1 MNSSTEKKIDIEIT
15 DYPAIKKLAEALWKQ
30 DATYHGAAI
39 MVGSGFSRS
48 AAISSDTTQKLPLW
62 SDLSRQLAKALEASP
77 NSDPLRLAEEYQAYF
92 GKQAIRDLAK
102 SSINDAGWLPGHLH
116 KSLLELPWTDV
127 LTTNWDTLLER
138 ASKDAHQ
145 LTYTVV
151 TKQEDLPGS
160 HPPRIVKLHGTIGVT
175 EEFTFTQED
184 YRKYPSKH
192 AAFVNLARQVF
203 IENELCL
210 LGFSGDDP
218 NFLQWAGWVRDQL
231 ATSARRIYLVG
242 ALDLKPARRRYLE
255 SINVSPIDL
264 ASLVKEFDDPDVQ
277 HARATEYFI
286 NALIDLKPKATWDWA
301 PADVGRTVFTE
312 DEIEKTHSDPA
323 YGASRLEKQL
333 PLLQQDRE
341 SYPGWI
347 VAPSMIRMR
356 LDSQIRDP
364 YPTKSVLDQ
373 LNPEIRPSILF
384 EIAWRHRIS
393 YRPLSLWLAKD
404 LLAICDPEYPT
415 SIPKKMQL
423 EIAEILLRNTR
434 HGEWDEI
441 EAKSIYERSLNILNN
456 HGHHWDEAH
465 SWLAYHQAISARDDL
480 DFQKV
485 DSLVGKIYG
494 RDPIWKLR
502 RASLLS
508 DLGRFEEGEQLILE
522 SHQELLRQFRENRN
536 SVFVISRLAWSQ
548 WLKRAIQMFKPP
560 YINEQLPAIYKE
572 FRTDPFELIF
582 DINEEID
589 KEIQNIQKSTG
600 LTPNF
605 EAGSYKDNSQT
616 VRFCGKVPSVR
627 QLDHLSFDAGAPMRW
642 ENVSLLI
649 ELVSK
654 LLTFRDIKETS
665 RLSLA
670 IRSASTYSDELLNKS
685 ISRIGIAKLE
695 MKDVTWLKNQAINAI
710 DYLID
715 SIISTPTKTRRLH
728 SQLDVLVEAL
738 GRICL
743 RLDPAS
749 SKDLFLMAMR
759 LGSNKIFQNHWS
771 GGALERLVEN
781 SLKCIPIDARYEV
794 ILEALSFPLEA
805 EIEATTHDR
814 WPNPVIDEPGERPAD
829 IGITIRISQLIE
841 YVATSPKA
849 RTSALVRLIPLVRR
863 EFLNTE
869 ELNKLG
875 NAIWSLPKGKDDIP
889 VTGLFRSALLI
900 LPSPDP
906 AKTFDT
912 IRHSLFNEKQEIH
925 INEEALTSMI
935 RIALDEV
942 NPIKPNAGQAA
953 HIFDHLVSW
962 RPKVDSENPLDA
974 VFSNDRVLGKLV
986 GQALGQAI
994 TPSMSSCD
1002 LTEERFENLLCLIS
1016 EANIPSSLTAAIAFH
1031 SSDRKRIETIAR
1043 IIRSGLLDARPDYVA
1058 HASYALWKW
1067 REKANIEIVTG
1078 LVTRLIHMIEAGRSP
1093 NMAAQLWTCE
1103 QLLKRRLLRTED
1115 IDSLIESIPAIYD
1128 GLDYKFIDPA
1138 GREAI
1143 DASMIR
1149 AACANLARTICNSSQ
1164 PSGELKETLRSAK
1177 NDALPEVRFA
1187 ASGTT

>member
-1 MNSSTEKKIDIEIT
+1 M
-15 DYPAIKKLAEALWKQ
+15 
-30 DATYHGAAI
+30 
-39 MVGSGFSRS
+39 
-48 AAISSDTTQKLPLW
+48 
-62 SDLSRQLAKALEASP
+62 
-77 NSDPLRLAEEYQAYF
+77 
-92 GKQAIRDLAK
+92 
-102 SSINDAGWLPGHLH
+102 
-116 KSLLELPWTDV
+116 
-127 LTTNWDTLLER
+127 
-138 ASKDAHQ
+138 
-145 LTYTVV
+145 
-151 TKQEDLPGS
+151 
-160 HPPRIVKLHGTIGVT
+160 
-175 EEFTFTQED
+175 
-184 YRKYPSKH
+184 
-192 AAFVNLARQVF
+192 
-203 IENELCL
+203 
-210 LGFSGDDP
+210 
-218 NFLQWAGWVRDQL
+218 
-231 ATSARRIYLVG
+231 
-242 ALDLKPARRRYLE
+242 
-255 SINVSPIDL
+255 
-264 ASLVKEFDDPDVQ
+264 
-277 HARATEYFI
+277 
-286 NALIDLKPKATWDWA
+286 
-301 PADVGRTVFTE
+301 
-312 DEIEKTHSDPA
+312 
-323 YGASRLEKQL
+323 
-333 PLLQQDRE
+333 
-341 SYPGWI
+341 
-347 VAPSMIRMR
+347 
-356 LDSQIRDP
+356 
-364 YPTKSVLDQ
+364 
-373 LNPEIRPSILF
+373 
-384 EIAWRHRIS
+384 
-393 YRPLSLWLAKD
+393 
-404 LLAICDPEYPT
+404 
-415 SIPKKMQL
+415 
-423 EIAEILLRNTR
+423 
-434 HGEWDEI
+434 
-441 EAKSIYERSLNILNN
+441 
-456 HGHHWDEAH
+456 
-465 SWLAYHQAISARDDL
+465 
-480 DFQKV
+480 
-485 DSLVGKIYG
+485 
-494 RDPIWKLR
+494 
-502 RASLLS
+502 
-508 DLGRFEEGEQLILE
+508 
-522 SHQELLRQFRENRN
+522 
-536 SVFVISRLAWSQ
+536 
-548 WLKRAIQMFKPP
+548 
-560 YINEQLPAIYKE
+560 
-572 FRTDPFELIF
+572 
-582 DINEEID
+582 
-589 KEIQNIQKSTG
+589 
-600 LTPNF
+600 
-605 EAGSYKDNSQT
+605 
-616 VRFCGKVPSVR
+616 
-627 QLDHLSFDAGAPMRW
+627 
-642 ENVSLLI
+642 
-649 ELVSK
+649 
-654 LLTFRDIKETS
+654 
-665 RLSLA
+665 
-670 IRSASTYSDELLNKS
+670 
-685 ISRIGIAKLE
+685 
-695 MKDVTWLKNQAINAI
+695 
-710 DYLID
+710 
-715 SIISTPTKTRRLH
+715 
-728 SQLDVLVEAL
+728 
-738 GRICL
+738 
-743 RLDPAS
+743 DPAS

-829 IGITIRISQLIE
+829 IEITIRISQLIE